1 MLRSDTRSCPLLPTL
16 LLVGLIVLM
25 AGCGGDAP
33 DPGAAPS
40 DAPAAVGTTGGA
52 ADLHLI
58 PSPGTAPDAPD
69 ARMGFVAPE
78 EGARFA
84 EGEPVE
90 VTMRLTG
97 YDLHVP
103 TPGGDDRGLARAPDG
118 QHVHLILNDRE
129 YRAIYDL
136 SEPVVFEDL
145 PAGTHVL
152 RVFPGRDWHESVKT
166 PGAFAMRTFH
176 VGDGDPAPPMD
187 LEGPLLTYSRPV
199 GEYAGAAA
207 DSILVDFYLSGVRL
221 SPEGFRVR
229 VEVDGVGE
237 ALINQWA
244 PHLLVGLPDG
254 DHRPYASNFSMPQ
267 GPRCRE
273 SSTGPSAR
281 SRFAADGENLA
292 QPESDVY

>member
-1 MLRSDTRSCPLLPTL
+1 MFRKNHRSHRLLPFAL
-16 LLVGLIVLM
+16 VFNLLVLT

-33 DPGAAPS
+33 DPEAAPL
-40 DAPAAVGTTGGA
+40 DAPQATGGA
-52 ADLHLI
+52 TDLQLV
-58 PSPGTAPDAPD
+58 PSPDIAPDAPD

-97 YDLHVP
+97 YELHVP
-103 TPGGDDRGLARAPDG
+103 TPGGEARGLARAPDG
-118 QHVHLILNDRE
+118 QHVHLILNDRP

-136 SEPVVFEDL
+136 SEPVVLEDL

-176 VGDGDPAPPMD
+176 VGDGDPVPPMD

-221 SPEGFRVR
+221 SPDGYRVR

-237 ALINQWA
+237 AMVNHWA
-244 PHLLVGLPDG
+244 PYLLVGLPDG
-254 DHRPYASNFSMPQ
+254 EHTVRLELLD
-267 GPRCRE
+267 
-273 SSTGPSAR
+273 STGVPVPGEFNR
-281 SRFAADGENLA
+281 SERTI
-292 QPESDVY
+292 QVRR

>member
-1 MLRSDTRSCPLLPTL
+1 MLRYSPCTRPLSASVLWFTL
-16 LLVGLIVLM
+16 LFVA

-33 DPGAAPS
+33 DPGAAPA
-40 DAPAAVGTTGGA
+40 DAPQVTGGA
-52 ADLHLI
+52 SDLRLV
-58 PSPGTAPDAPD
+58 PSPDVAPDAPD
-69 ARMGFVAPE
+69 ARIGFVAPE

-97 YDLHVP
+97 FELRVP
-103 TPGGDDRGLARAPDG
+103 TPGGDDRGLARASDG

-129 YRAIYDL
+129 YRAVYDL
-136 SEPVVFEDL
+136 SEPVVFDDL

-152 RVFPGRDWHESVKT
+152 RVFPGRDWHEGVKT

-199 GEYAGAAA
+199 GEYTGAAA

-221 SPEGFRVR
+221 SPEGYRVR
-229 VEVDGVGE
+229 IEVDGVGE
-237 ALINQWA
+237 AMVNQWA
-244 PHLLVGLPDG
+244 PHLLVGLPGGEHSVRLELLDPAG
-254 DHRPYASNFSMPQ
+254 APVPGEFN
-267 GPRCRE
+267 
-273 SSTGPSAR
+273 R
-281 SRFAADGENLA
+281 SERTIR
-292 QPESDVY
+292 VRR